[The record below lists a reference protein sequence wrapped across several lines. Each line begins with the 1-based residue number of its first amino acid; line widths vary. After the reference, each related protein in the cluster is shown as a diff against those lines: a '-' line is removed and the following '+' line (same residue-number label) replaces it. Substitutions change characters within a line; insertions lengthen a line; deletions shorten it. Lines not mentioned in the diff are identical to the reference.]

1 MRIKLDENLPAS
13 LVDALVRLGHDA
25 DSVPQEGLQGATDP
39 DVWAAAQADKRFLV
53 TQDLD
58 FSDVRQFAPGTHHG
72 LLLVRLGNPSRRAL
86 MSYIESLFRAEDI
99 EHWARCFVVATDTKI
114 RVRRPEPP
122 R

>member
-1 MRIKLDENLPAS
+1 MRIKLDENLPTS
-13 LVDALVRLGHDA
+13 LLELLVQLGHDA
-25 DSVPQEGLQGATDP
+25 DSVPQEGLQGSTDP
-39 DVWAAAQADKRFLV
+39 DVWAATQGAERFFV

-72 LLLVRLGNPSRRAL
+72 LLLVRLGNPSRRPL
-86 MSYIESLFRAEDI
+86 TTYIESLFKAEDV

-114 RVRRPEPP
+114 RVRRPEPN